1 MLEQSHNSLLHHPFE
16 SHSSDLLMFYHVSK
30 IAWFFM
36 EPSNLFLMLA
46 ALGCLLLLLGFQRI
60 GRAITIFSVAL
71 MLIIGFSPLAYWLLL
86 PLEMRFPVPDLQNKK
101 IDGVIVL
108 GGAVQ
113 ERQSAAHGHLAT
125 NDAGE
130 RIIAMADLARR
141 FPGAKIIYSGGPGY
155 YTSAPRAEA
164 VIVQEHLA
172 SLGLAKDRVLIEAES
187 LNTFENAVLSKTL
200 FAPQPNETWLLV
212 TSAWHMPRSVGIFRQ
227 VGWEVVP
234 YPVDFRAGG
243 WQDFMRRFATV
254 SDGFQR
260 TEIAV
265 REYIGLAVY
274 RATGKSN
281 ALFPAP

>member
-1 MLEQSHNSLLHHPFE
+1 
-16 SHSSDLLMFYHVSK
+16 MFYHVSK

-36 EPSNLFLMLA
+36 EPSNFFLMLA
-46 ALGCLLLLLGFQRI
+46 ALGCLLLILGFQRI
-60 GRAITIFSVAL
+60 GRAITIFSVSL

-113 ERQSAAHGHLAT
+113 ERQTAAHGHLAT

-130 RIIAMADLARR
+130 RIFAMADLARR
-141 FPGAKIIYSGGPGY
+141 FPDAKIIYSGGPGY

-172 SLGLAKDRVLIEAES
+172 SLGLAKDRILIEAES
-187 LNTFENAVLSKTL
+187 LNTYENAVLSKKL
-200 FAPQPNETWLLV
+200 FAPQANETWLLV

-234 YPVDFRAGG
+234 YPVDFRAAG
-243 WQDFMRRFATV
+243 WQDFMRRFSTV

-260 TEIAV
+260 AEFAV
-265 REYIGLAVY
+265 HEYIGLVVY
-274 RATGKSN
+274 RVTGKSN